1 MLSHSKKG
9 SMILDVHVS
18 CPTQADDIAI
28 ISPSPSNMQNM
39 LLTCQQYSLKWR
51 FRFSSLKSQVVNFCK
66 DTDPHILLYEN
77 ELPCTHS
84 IKHVGTIWNKDLN
97 N

>member
-1 MLSHSKKG
+1 
-9 SMILDVHVS
+9 MILDIHVS

-28 ISPSPSNMQNM
+28 FAPSPNNMQNM
-39 LLTCQQYSLKWR
+39 LLTCQPKILKWR
-51 FRFSSLKSQVVNFCK
+51 FRFSSFKSQVVNFCK

-84 IKHVGTIWNKDLN
+84 IKHGGTNLNKDLN